1 LKHPLTFAMNLQM
14 DTFTLVLLVAA
25 AVVFWL
31 LRSVLGRRTG
41 FEKPAPDFTRPA
53 ELPARKT
60 APLEAESTPAT
71 TPVHEPVWKGHVAED
86 TPAAKGLEAIA
97 KASRSFDV
105 QTFLGGAKAAYEL
118 ILDAFAKG
126 DKQALKPL
134 LSRDVFAGFAD
145 AIDQRVNRGESVQ
158 FQFVG
163 VKSATIISASLEVNR
178 AAIGVKF
185 VSEVI
190 SATRDNTGK
199 IIDGHEKAVRE
210 LTDEWVFEKDVRS
223 RDPNWKLVS
232 TDGNDT

>member
-1 LKHPLTFAMNLQM
+1 MNLEM

-53 ELPARKT
+53 EVPARKS
-60 APLEAESTPAT
+60 APLETESAPA
-71 TPVHEPVWKGHVAED
+71 PVNEPVWKGHVAED

-97 KASRSFDV
+97 QASRSFDV
-105 QTFLGGAKAAYEL
+105 KTFLGGAKAAYEL

-145 AIDQRVNRGESVQ
+145 AIDQRGNRGESVQ

-163 VKSATIISASLEVNR
+163 VKSATITSAGLEASR

-190 SATRDNTGK
+190 SATSDGAGK
-199 IIDGHEKAVRE
+199 IIDGHEKSVRE
-210 LTDEWVFEKDVRS
+210 LTDEWVFEKDVKT
-223 RDPNWKLVS
+223 RDPNWKLIS